1 MAILLGWNERISEW
15 GDLVARLSVL
25 RSCSL
30 ALKEPSSRF
39 EMQDI
44 QCWCSWA
51 YTSVQVSAGP
61 TRLGCDDRI
70 NKIIPNTY
78 V

>member
-30 ALKEPSSRF
+30 ALKESSSRF

-51 YTSVQVSAGP
+51 YTSV
-61 TRLGCDDRI
+61 
-70 NKIIPNTY
+70 
-78 V
+78 